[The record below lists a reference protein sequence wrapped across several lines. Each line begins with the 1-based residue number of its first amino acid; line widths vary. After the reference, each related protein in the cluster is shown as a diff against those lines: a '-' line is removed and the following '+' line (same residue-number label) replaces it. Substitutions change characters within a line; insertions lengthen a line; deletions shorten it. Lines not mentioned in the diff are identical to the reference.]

1 MARHDMT
8 YLHISSPGTSTRPI
22 QKYAFIISDS
32 DMENDHKESVT
43 ESATGE
49 AANDDSQNVS
59 ENEKAMVE
67 EPKKDEHP
75 IFKFIEEE
83 NLDAVQKQI
92 DVEGVSIE
100 TEDSHG
106 MTPLM
111 HASWKGRTDIVEFL
125 LKQGASPNGGN
136 HEHDYTCLHFA
147 GLAGSTEICR

>member
-1 MARHDMT
+1 MDNDQAVTTDT
-8 YLHISSPGTSTRPI
+8 VSNG
-22 QKYAFIISDS
+22 AVNEDS
-32 DMENDHKESVT
+32 H
-43 ESATGE
+43 
-49 AANDDSQNVS
+49 NVA
-59 ENEKAMVE
+59 ENEQSMDKE
-67 EPKKDEHP
+67 TKKEEHP
-75 IFKFIEEE
+75 IFKLIEEG
-83 NLDAVQKQI
+83 NIDAVQKQI